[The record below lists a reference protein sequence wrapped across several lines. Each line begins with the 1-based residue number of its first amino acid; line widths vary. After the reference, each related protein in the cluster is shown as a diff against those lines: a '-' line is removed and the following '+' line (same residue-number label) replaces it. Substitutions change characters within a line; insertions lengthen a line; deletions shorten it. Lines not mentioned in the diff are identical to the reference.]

1 MKFARRGAHAG
12 DGSYP
17 LPLGRHA
24 RGEHGR
30 APSWAGHMGTWA
42 GSLRTGTPRQ
52 QQQAPYR
59 RRDDGTTLGDWER
72 KIYNLRGDRPLETGQ
87 ETSGPRG
94 RGSAGP
100 LRCSLPHF
108 PARSSGGPST
118 SCDRRALRA
127 RASYRGRE
135 LSRLPSP
142 ARSPALPSRTRRAA
156 SRPGSQ
162 ACQRPQVLYCGIQA
176 PGHRDLW
183 DVEDIWTE
191 SPRRRKLKRVRPA
204 GRGLPQE
211 AWAPMPCPMVGQ
223 PDLESLPTSPPLQA
237 LLGT

>member
-1 MKFARRGAHAG
+1 MQGTGVIPCLWAGTREVNMAVPPPGPATWGPGRAACGRGHHDNSSRPRTGGGTMGLRLGIGKEKLQSTRGQAAG
-12 DGSYP
+12 DRAGDVGSE
-17 LPLGRHA
+17 
-24 RGEHGR
+24 GEGECWSI
-30 APSWAGHMGTWA
+30 AVQP
-42 GSLRTGTPRQ
+42 
-52 QQQAPYR
+52 
-59 RRDDGTTLGDWER
+59 
-72 KIYNLRGDRPLETGQ
+72 
-87 ETSGPRG
+87 
-94 RGSAGP
+94 
-100 LRCSLPHF
+100 PHF
-108 PARSSGGPST
+108 PPRLSRGPAT
-118 SCDRRALRA
+118 SCDRRTLRA

-211 AWAPMPCPMVGQ
+211 AWAPTPCPTAGQ
-223 PDLESLPTSPPLQA
+223 PDLKNPPTSPPLQV
-237 LLGT
+237 LLVT